1 MKDTGHLF
9 KWEVCLVKL
18 LVMSDTHGDTEVIK
32 RVREANPNV
41 DAIIHCGDSELAFDH
56 PYLEDVWKVRGNCD
70 RDARFPDEQLF
81 EVEGINVFVAHG
93 HLLNVKSTIMNLLY
107 RSKEVEA
114 NVAFFGHSHVL
125 GAELVDNILFVNP
138 GSLLKPRGIAEKSY
152 AVAEWAGNAWNVTA
166 YTDTGEEIF
175 TNTYE
180 LTE

>member
-1 MKDTGHLF
+1 M
-9 KWEVCLVKL
+9 KL
-18 LVMSDTHGDTEVIK
+18 LVMSDTHGDAEVIK
-32 RVREANPNV
+32 RVRGSNHHA

-56 PYLEDVWKVRGNCD
+56 PYLEGVRKVRGNCD
-70 RDARFPDEQLF
+70 QDVRFPNEDLF
-81 EVEGINVFVAHG
+81 EVEGVKVFVVHG

-114 NVAFFGHSHVL
+114 NVVFFGHSHVL

-152 AVAEWAGNAWNVTA
+152 VIVEYANHTWKVTA
-166 YTDTGEEIF
+166 YTDKGVEIF

>member
-1 MKDTGHLF
+1 M
-9 KWEVCLVKL
+9 KL
-18 LVMSDTHGDTEVIK
+18 LVMSDTHGDAEVIK
-32 RVREANPNV
+32 RVREANSNV

-56 PYLEDVWKVRGNCD
+56 PYLEGVWKVRGNCD
-70 RDARFPDEQLF
+70 RDDRFPDEELF
-81 EVEGINVFVAHG
+81 EIEGMKVFVAHG

-107 RSKEVEA
+107 HSKEVEA

-138 GSLLKPRGIAEKSY
+138 GSLLKPRGIAKKSY
-152 AVAEWAGNAWNVTA
+152 VVVEWLDHAWNVTA
-166 YTDTGEEIF
+166 YTDAGEEIF